1 MLSRTVSEP
10 VRRQQADVLG
20 CRIDAVTMEET
31 LALCEAAI
39 EARKRLHQVSV
50 NAAKLIAIR
59 KDDRLRD
66 IVQQSGLVNADGQ
79 SIVWASRLL
88 GTPLPE
94 RVAGVDLMFELLAS
108 AEEHGYRVYI
118 LGAQPEVLERAVAR
132 LQELYPRLVLCGWH
146 HGYFPASE
154 EATLVDTI
162 AKTDPDIVLVAMSS
176 PRKEY
181 LLAGHGEELRAP
193 VQIGVGGSIDV
204 VAGVTHRA
212 PVWMQSAGLEWLYR
226 LVQEPRRLAGRY
238 ASTNTQ
244 FVTLLARELLRIR
257 VLHRRGTH

>member
-1 MLSRTVSEP
+1 MLSKTVSEP
-10 VRRQQADVLG
+10 ARRQQADVLG

-39 EARKRLHQVSV
+39 EARERLHQVSV

-59 KDDRLRD
+59 EDDRLRG
-66 IVQQSGLVNADGQ
+66 IVEHSGLVNADGQ

-108 AEEHGYRVYI
+108 AQEHGYRVYI
-118 LGAQPEVLERAVAR
+118 LGARPEVLEQAVAR
-132 LQELYPRLVLCGWH
+132 LHELYPRLVLCGWH
-146 HGYFPASE
+146 HGYFPESE
-154 EATLVDTI
+154 EAALVSTI

-181 LLAGHGEELRAP
+181 LLAGHGEDLRAP

-212 PVWMQSAGLEWLYR
+212 PLWMQSAGLEWLYR
-226 LVQEPRRLAGRY
+226 LVQEPRRLGGRY
-238 ASTNTQ
+238 TSTNSQ
-244 FVTLLARELLRIR
+244 FVALLVREL
-257 VLHRRGTH
+257 VHRWLSHPGGRR